1 MSETQKEDTSGTTG
15 TPIEPNQQQEQHES
29 NEDEEDF
36 NNVPMDAPNKITRDP
51 AGKYIEVGPFTQ
63 LWRFGKNIPVYDYDR
78 QTLYD
83 GFLRSLAR
91 APDHDFLGVRRI
103 DPATGTYERKYTFM
117 TYAEAH
123 TAMGH
128 LGSFLRNQT
137 LGEGQEQQQQLLP
150 RGAMVGIFARNCP
163 QWIIAQ
169 YACYRHSLVPVPLY
183 STLGDAAVRFILAQC
198 QVPVVVAAPKSIAAL
213 IRLAYE
219 RDSAAEAA
227 TTTTTTTK
235 TETEEEKPGLR
246 MVISTESDALPADAV
261 AAAEQHGVRVL
272 TWAEALAEGAAHVVE
287 AEPPTPDE
295 LYGVIYTSGSTG
307 TPKGAMIT
315 HRTVCNA
322 ADIMYSAPQFAEP
335 VDGWRYISYL
345 PLAHSMELELTS
357 IMITGGGTIGFNT
370 VIGNLFEDIEVL
382 EASFFPTVP
391 RLWKRFY
398 DKVMEAVNASF
409 VSRTLFGVAYAH
421 KKAALETGAATW
433 VDWDALVFDRIRSR
447 LGPKMVLSMCGAAP
461 MDRALI
467 EWVRVTCGLTVYQVY
482 GLTETFAGV
491 SSQQLGYFSDVQCI
505 GAPIGRTRVRLV
517 DVPEMGYSI
526 ADSPPRG
533 ELLVHGPTVFRGY
546 YKEPAKTAEVLSP
559 DGWCATGD
567 CARLNADGTIT
578 IIDRKKNLFKL
589 AQGEYVA
596 AEMVEMVYGFALC
609 VAQVWV
615 WANSLDPFLVAVVVP
630 AEDVVRPVAE
640 ARFGFA
646 PGAPW
651 ADICADPRVNAHVLH
666 EMQHVGRER
675 KLKGYEIVKGIV
687 LEPVE
692 WGPTCGLLTPTLK
705 FMRAKMA
712 AHYAPQLNALCAQ
725 IRSAPAT
732 SDSSSSASPSS
743 SSGSSWF
750 SWFK

>member
-1 MSETQKEDTSGTTG
+1 M
-15 TPIEPNQQQEQHES
+15 I
-29 NEDEEDF
+29 
-36 NNVPMDAPNKITRDP
+36 
-51 AGKYIEVGPFTQ
+51 
-63 LWRFGKNIPVYDYDR
+63 
-78 QTLYD
+78 
-83 GFLRSLAR
+83 
-91 APDHDFLGVRRI
+91 
-103 DPATGTYERKYTFM
+103 
-117 TYAEAH
+117 
-123 TAMGH
+123 
-128 LGSFLRNQT
+128 
-137 LGEGQEQQQQLLP
+137 
-150 RGAMVGIFARNCP
+150 
-163 QWIIAQ
+163 
-169 YACYRHSLVPVPLY
+169 
-183 STLGDAAVRFILAQC
+183 
-198 QVPVVVAAPKSIAAL
+198 
-213 IRLAYE
+213 
-219 RDSAAEAA
+219 
-227 TTTTTTTK
+227 
-235 TETEEEKPGLR
+235 
-246 MVISTESDALPADAV
+246 ISTESEAV
-261 AAAEQHGVRVL
+261 PSEAMELAKRHGVRVV
-272 TWAEALAEGAAHVVE
+272 TWTEALEEGAKHVVA

-409 VSRTLFGVAYAH
+409 VSRTLFNVAYAR
-421 KKAALETGAATW
+421 KKAALATGAAPW
-433 VDWDALVFDRIRSR
+433 VDWDALVFGRIRAR
-447 LGPKMVLSMCGAAP
+447 LGPRMVLSMCGAAP

-491 SSQQLGYFSDVQCI
+491 CSQQLGYFTDVQCI

-517 DVPEMGYSI
+517 DVPEMGY
-526 ADSPPRG
+526 AVTDAPPRG
-533 ELLVHGPTVFRGY
+533 ELLVRGPTVFRGY
-546 YKEPAKTAEVLSP
+546 YREPAKTAEVLSR
-559 DGWCATGD
+559 DGWFATGD
-567 CARLNADGTIT
+567 CGRLNADGTIT

-596 AEMVEMVYGFALC
+596 AEMVEMVYSFALC

-630 AEDVVRPVAE
+630 AEDAVRPVAE
-640 ARFGFA
+640 ARFGYA

-651 ADICADPRVNAHVLH
+651 ADICADPRVNAHVLA

-712 AHYAPQLNALCAQ
+712 AHYAPQLNALCSE
-725 IRSAPAT
+725 IRNRPVADAA
-732 SDSSSSASPSS
+732 SSSS

>member
-1 MSETQKEDTSGTTG
+1 MSETPKDDTTNTVG
-15 TPIEPNQQQEQHES
+15 TPIEQRHE
-29 NEDEEDF
+29 EVEEEDF

-51 AGKYIEVGPFTQ
+51 EGKFIEVGPFTQ

-91 APDHDFLGVRRI
+91 APDHDFLGVRRV
-103 DPATGTYERKYTFM
+103 DPATGTFERKYTFM
-117 TYAEAH
+117 TYAQAH
-123 TAMGH
+123 TAMEH
-128 LGSFLRNQT
+128 LGSFLRNQPQP
-137 LGEGQEQQQQLLP
+137 GPHEHEQGQGQLLL

-198 QVPVVVAAPKSIAAL
+198 QMPVVVSAPKSIAAL

-219 RDSAAEAA
+219 PTEATEAAA
-227 TTTTTTTK
+227 TTEEAS
-235 TETEEEKPGLR
+235 TEDKEAEVEKPCLKL
-246 MVISTESDALPADAV
+246 VISTESEKLPEEAV
-261 AAAEQHGVRVL
+261 AMAERHGVRVV
-272 TWAEALAEGAAHVVE
+272 TWAEALGEGAAHVVA

-409 VSRTLFGVAYAH
+409 VSRTLFNVAYAH
-421 KKAALETGAATW
+421 KKAALATGAATW
-433 VDWDALVFDRIRSR
+433 VDWDALVFGRIRSR
-447 LGPKMVLSMCGAAP
+447 LGPRMVLSMCGAAP

-491 SSQQLGYFSDVQCI
+491 CSQQLGYFTDVQCI

-517 DVPEMGYSI
+517 DVPEMGY
-526 ADSPPRG
+526 AVTDTPPRG
-533 ELLVHGPTVFRGY
+533 ELLVRGPTVFRGY
-546 YKEPAKTAEVLSP
+546 YREPAKTAEVLTA
-559 DGWCATGD
+559 DGWFATGD
-567 CARLNADGTIT
+567 CGRLNADGTIT

-651 ADICADPRVNAHVLH
+651 ADICADPRVNAHILD
-666 EMQHVGRER
+666 EMQHVGRTR

-725 IRSAPAT
+725 IRSQPSPSAPAE
-732 SDSSSSASPSS
+732 SSS
-743 SSGSSWF
+743 SSGWF